1 MLDILSPLVIIILM
15 TPEDLKRWREL
26 NGYSQQGLANALG
39 VFQVSVAR
47 WETGVRK
54 IPSFLHLALR
64 CLELEG
70 GESIEGRRKRK
81 RKGGTNNG

>member
-1 MLDILSPLVIIILM
+1 M
-15 TPEDLKRWREL
+15 TPADLRRWREL
-26 NGYSQQGLANALG
+26 NGYSQQGLADVLG

-70 GESIEGRRKRK
+70 GEYTEVKRQRKP
-81 RKGGTNNG
+81 KGGKDNG